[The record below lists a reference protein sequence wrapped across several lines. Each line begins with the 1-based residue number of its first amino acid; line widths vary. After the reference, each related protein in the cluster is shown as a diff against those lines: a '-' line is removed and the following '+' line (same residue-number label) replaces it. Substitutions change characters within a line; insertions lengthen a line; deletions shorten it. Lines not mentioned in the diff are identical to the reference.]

1 VLLERVVI
9 ERLVAVVAV
18 VEAVRSYRSRRGQ
31 TTSWTTQIRSGYDCQ
46 MMITRL
52 TTARHPLLA
61 ASCKQ
66 CGKQKVMRL
75 KLAIWASCL
84 NTLGRK

>member
-1 VLLERVVI
+1 VEY
-9 ERLVAVVAV
+9 EEEE
-18 VEAVRSYRSRRGQ
+18 VEAVRSYRGRRGQ
-31 TTSWTTQIRSGYDCQ
+31 TTSRTTQIRSGYDCQ

-66 CGKQKVMRL
+66 RGKQRWCGWNSLFGHPVM
-75 KLAIWASCL
+75 
-84 NTLGRK
+84 